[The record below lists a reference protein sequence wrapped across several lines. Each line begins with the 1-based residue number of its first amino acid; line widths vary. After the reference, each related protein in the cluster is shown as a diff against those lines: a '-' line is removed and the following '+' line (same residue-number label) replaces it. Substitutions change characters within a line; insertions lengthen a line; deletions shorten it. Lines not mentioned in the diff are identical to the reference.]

1 MEIKPNFLSRRG
13 VVMVVAMLIG
23 GSSGALLQANTHAKE
38 SMIVAQTGRIIK
50 GVVTDQHGE
59 PLIGCNIVVVGSQK
73 GVITDIDGRFSL
85 DVPAEAKQLKISYIG
100 YQDQVVDI
108 NERTNVKIILKE
120 DDNALDEVVV
130 VGYGT
135 QKKATLTGAVEQVS
149 SKALESRAITN
160 VGLAL
165 QGQTPGLVVT
175 RNSPRPGNE
184 GLDFTIRGTTS
195 VNGGSPL
202 IIVDGVP
209 TLNTE
214 SFQNL
219 NSDDIESISVLKDG
233 AASIYGAKAANGVI
247 LVTTKRGK
255 SGKVNVDYSFNMCFT
270 SPGITAFSPDMG
282 QYATM
287 WLEANKEEKT
297 PNWWAWVSEENMLRM
312 QQNVAGIYPTQY
324 YGEIFLANS
333 SRTDELFAN
342 RNSYQHNLSVS
353 GSTEKSNYRIS
364 LAYAD
369 NQANLTTAYDG
380 QKQLNLRLNYGLQM
394 TDWLRFESIASV
406 IRTSTES
413 PSTGLDNS
421 LYGYDVPF
429 FPSKNPLG
437 QWYANFGTVGNR
449 NSVAAT
455 SEGGRDEKV
464 KLTTRID
471 MKVVA
476 DIWKGISF
484 EGTASFQNEEYRR
497 ERYVVPVQTYDWFGN
512 PASELVQWTNQNLIY
527 PDNPS
532 NVKIENNPGYLVQA
546 NNLLYQFY
554 SALLKYNRTFA
565 EQHNVS
571 VVAGL
576 NAETTAWRRTSTARE
591 KFEDNGVYDLGLAD
605 ASSKMANS
613 GGKGSSGTYSYI
625 ARVNYN
631 YSEKYMLELL
641 GRRDGDSKFADGYRF
656 KNFGS
661 FSLGWVFTQENF
673 MKFVT
678 PVLDF
683 GKIRFSYGEAGNN
696 AGLGDFLY
704 ASAINSGVTY
714 LGSPLTGQIS
724 TTLKNSGLINQTLT
738 WERVKQKNIGV
749 DLNFLNNRLTVNFDY
764 FWKDNKGMQSQ
775 ITYPSV
781 LGADA
786 PKSNTGHLSV
796 KGWELSVGWRDQISD
811 FSYFANFNVGDTK
824 TMLKKMEGADTYVA
838 GKNAK
843 VVGYPLNSFFLYRTD
858 GYFADEAEV
867 NRYYELYGEGG
878 GELLGVRKETTTEL
892 RPGDTKRLDL
902 NGDNKIDGANG
913 DLQFVGDGDPHYV
926 FGINLGGAWKG
937 VDVSAMFQGVGKQY
951 IMRTGWM
958 AYPFAAIFSN
968 QNPSFLGNTWTA
980 ENPTAE
986 YPRLTSYAGRA
997 AWNYGNNDFM
1007 LQNSRYIRLKSL
1019 IIGYTLPKQW
1029 TRKVKLEKV
1038 RVYFSGNDLWEA
1050 TSIKDGFDPEMGEVS
1065 QISGYPFYRTW
1076 SFGVNVGF

>member
-1 MEIKPNFLSRRG
+1 MEIKPKFLSRKG
-13 VVMVVAMLIG
+13 VIVTVALLIG
-23 GSSGALLQANTHAKE
+23 SSSGVLLQAKTSTEE
-38 SMIVAQTGRIIK
+38 SLIVSQTGKIVK
-50 GVVTDQHGE
+50 GVVTDQNGE
-59 PLIGCNIVVVGSQK
+59 PLIGCNIVVVGLQK

-85 DVPAEAKQLKISYIG
+85 DIPNDAKQLKVSYIG
-100 YQDQVVDI
+100 YEDQIV
-108 NERTNVKIILKE
+108 NMNGRSELKIVLKE
-120 DDNALDEVVV
+120 DNNALDEVVV

-135 QKKATLTGAVEQVS
+135 QKKATLTGAIEQVS

-175 RNSPRPGNE
+175 RTSPRPGNE
-184 GLDFTIRGTTS
+184 NLNFKIRGATS
-195 VNGGSPL
+195 VNGGEPL

-209 TLNTE
+209 VVNTE

-219 NSDDIESISVLKDG
+219 NPDDVENISVLKDG

-255 SGKVNVDYSFNMCFT
+255 GGKINVDYSFNMRFT
-270 SPGITAFSPDMG
+270 TPGITAFSPDMG

-312 QQNVAGIYPTQY
+312 QKNEAGIYQTQY

-333 SRTDELFAN
+333 SRTEELFAN

-353 GSTEKSNYRIS
+353 GSTEKSDYRIS

-380 QKQLNLRLNYGLQM
+380 QKQLNFRLNYGLQM

-406 IRTSTES
+406 IRTDTDS
-413 PSTGLDNS
+413 PSIGLDNS

-464 KLTTRID
+464 KLTTRLD

-497 ERYVVPVQTYDWFGN
+497 ERYVLPVQTYDWFGN
-512 PASELVQWTNQNLIY
+512 PAADLVQWSNQYLIY
-527 PDNPS
+527 PDNPA
-532 NVKIENNPGYLVQA
+532 NVKIENNPGYLVQT
-546 NNLLYQFY
+546 NNQLYQFY
-554 SALLKYNRTFA
+554 SGLLKYQHTFA
-565 EQHNVS
+565 DLHNVS
-571 VVAGL
+571 LMAGI
-576 NAETTAWRRTSTARE
+576 NAETLAWRKTATARE
-591 KFEDNGVYDLGLAD
+591 KFEDNGVYDLGMAD
-605 ASSKMANS
+605 PSSALANS

-625 ARVNYN
+625 ARINYN
-631 YSEKYMLELL
+631 YAEKYLIELM
-641 GRRDGDSKFADGYRF
+641 GRRDGDSKFAKDYRF

-661 FSLGWVFTQENF
+661 VSLGWVFTQENF
-673 MKFVT
+673 MKFAT

-704 ASAINSGVTY
+704 ASAIGQGVTY
-714 LGSPLTGQIS
+714 LGSPLIGQIS
-724 TTLKNSGLINQTLT
+724 TSLKNSGLINQTLT
-738 WERVKQKNIGV
+738 WERVGQKNIGI
-749 DLNFLNNRLTVNFDY
+749 DLNFLRNRLTVNFDY
-764 FWKDNKGMQSQ
+764 FWKDNKGMLSQ
-775 ITYPSV
+775 VTYPSV
-781 LGADA
+781 LGAAA
-786 PKSNTGHLSV
+786 PKSNSGHLSV
-796 KGWELSVGWRDQISD
+796 KGWELSAGWRDRIRD
-811 FSYFANFNVGDTK
+811 FSYFVNVNVGDTK
-824 TMLKKMEGADTYVA
+824 TMLKEMEGADTYVA

-843 VVGYPLNSFFLYRTD
+843 VVGYPLNSFFLFRTD
-858 GYFADEAEV
+858 GYFKDEAEV
-867 NRYYELYGEGG
+867 NRYYELYAEGG
-878 GELLGVRKETTTEL
+878 GEILGVRQGTTTEL

-902 NGDNKIDGANG
+902 NGDNKIDAASG
-913 DLQFVGDGDPHYV
+913 DLQFLGDGDPHYV
-926 FGINLGGAWKG
+926 FGINLGGSWKG
-937 VDVSAMFQGVGKQY
+937 FDVSAMFQGVGKQY

-958 AYPFAAIFSN
+958 SFPFAVIYSN
-968 QNPSFLGNTWTA
+968 QNPTFLGKTWTA
-980 ENPTAE
+980 ENPNAE
-986 YPRLTSYAGRA
+986 YPRLTTQTVRAG
-997 AWNYGNNDFM
+997 WNYGNNDFM
-1007 LQNSRYIRLKSL
+1007 LQNSRYMRLKSL
-1019 IIGYTLPKQW
+1019 IVGYTLPQQW

-1038 RVYFSGNDLWEA
+1038 RVYFSGNDLWEM

-1065 QISGYPFYRTW
+1065 QLSGYPFYRTW
-1076 SFGVNVGF
+1076 SFGVNIGF

>member
-255 SGKVNVDYSFNMCFT
+255 SGKVNVDYSFNMRFT

-437 QWYANFGTVGNR
+437 QW
-449 NSVAAT
+449 
-455 SEGGRDEKV
+455 
-464 KLTTRID
+464 L
-471 MKVVA
+471 
-476 DIWKGISF
+476 
-484 EGTASFQNEEYRR
+484 
-497 ERYVVPVQTYDWFGN
+497 
-512 PASELVQWTNQNLIY
+512 
-527 PDNPS
+527 
-532 NVKIENNPGYLVQA
+532 
-546 NNLLYQFY
+546 
-554 SALLKYNRTFA
+554 
-565 EQHNVS
+565 
-571 VVAGL
+571 
-576 NAETTAWRRTSTARE
+576 
-591 KFEDNGVYDLGLAD
+591 
-605 ASSKMANS
+605 
-613 GGKGSSGTYSYI
+613 
-625 ARVNYN
+625 
-631 YSEKYMLELL
+631 
-641 GRRDGDSKFADGYRF
+641 
-656 KNFGS
+656 
-661 FSLGWVFTQENF
+661 
-673 MKFVT
+673 
-678 PVLDF
+678 
-683 GKIRFSYGEAGNN
+683 
-696 AGLGDFLY
+696 
-704 ASAINSGVTY
+704 
-714 LGSPLTGQIS
+714 
-724 TTLKNSGLINQTLT
+724 
-738 WERVKQKNIGV
+738 
-749 DLNFLNNRLTVNFDY
+749 
-764 FWKDNKGMQSQ
+764 
-775 ITYPSV
+775 
-781 LGADA
+781 
-786 PKSNTGHLSV
+786 
-796 KGWELSVGWRDQISD
+796 
-811 FSYFANFNVGDTK
+811 
-824 TMLKKMEGADTYVA
+824 
-838 GKNAK
+838 
-843 VVGYPLNSFFLYRTD
+843 
-858 GYFADEAEV
+858 
-867 NRYYELYGEGG
+867 
-878 GELLGVRKETTTEL
+878 
-892 RPGDTKRLDL
+892 
-902 NGDNKIDGANG
+902 
-913 DLQFVGDGDPHYV
+913 
-926 FGINLGGAWKG
+926 
-937 VDVSAMFQGVGKQY
+937 
-951 IMRTGWM
+951 
-958 AYPFAAIFSN
+958 
-968 QNPSFLGNTWTA
+968 
-980 ENPTAE
+980 
-986 YPRLTSYAGRA
+986 
-997 AWNYGNNDFM
+997 
-1007 LQNSRYIRLKSL
+1007 SL
-1019 IIGYTLPKQW
+1019 IHI
-1029 TRKVKLEKV
+1029 
-1038 RVYFSGNDLWEA
+1038 
-1050 TSIKDGFDPEMGEVS
+1050 
-1065 QISGYPFYRTW
+1065 
-1076 SFGVNVGF
+1076 